1 MRATGRDHR
10 QRRRLRRVAAT
21 AVIAASLLA
30 ACGDD
35 DDDAAVDTTGSDVVT
50 ETEAPATDAPATD
63 DTAAATAGTDATP
76 ASDATTDAATGDPV
90 TVALLLSRPPTD
102 SGWNQQAFE
111 SLEALQADGA
121 VEIVFAEP
129 VEDADADR
137 IIRRLAEDG
146 TQLIIGHSYNFGAPI
161 QALAADYPDVAFAWA
176 GGSNG
181 VAENVA
187 DYDYPFYQPSYA
199 IGILA
204 GGLTETGTIGF
215 IGGFDIPGCRSQA
228 NAFFLGA
235 QSVNPDVETELS
247 WVGDWND
254 VQRAKESAAAQAD
267 AGVDFWQTCD
277 VIQGVTELAVERDLR
292 VIGYVGHMLDTAPD
306 NMVASMIWELEVV
319 FGAMV
324 ADVADGSFF
333 PGAYY
338 QLGVQD
344 GAFSIELNPA
354 LEPDIPADVV
364 EAFTTSWDDI
374 SSGAFEVPYLPT
386 E

>member
-1 MRATGRDHR
+1 M
-10 QRRRLRRVAAT
+10 
-21 AVIAASLLA
+21 IAASLLA

-35 DDDAAVDTTGSDVVT
+35 DDDAAVDSTTASDAAAA
-50 ETEAPATDAPATD
+50 TEAPTAEATTTGDTGAATDETDAATD
-63 DTAAATAGTDATP
+63 DSEAA
-76 ASDATTDAATGDPV
+76 TDAATGDPV

-111 SLEALQADGA
+111 SLEALAADGA

-161 QALAADYPDVAFAWA
+161 QALASDYPDVAFAWA

-204 GGLTETGTIGF
+204 GGLTETDTIGF
-215 IGGFDIPGCRSQA
+215 VGGFDIPGCRSQA

-235 QSVNPDVETELS
+235 QSVNPDVATELS

-292 VIGYVGHMLDTAPD
+292 VVGYVGHMIDTAPD

-344 GAFSIELNPA
+344 DAFSIELNPA
-354 LEPDIPADVV
+354 FEPDIPADVM
-364 EAFTTSWDDI
+364 EAFTTSWEDI